1 MIDFLKKQLFTV
13 HQNGKQQVS
22 EVFKYIGPGIIV
34 TVGFIDP
41 GNWAANLAAG
51 ASYGY
56 ELLWVVT
63 LSTIMLI
70 LLQHNVAHLGIVR
83 GQCLSAC
90 AYEFLPRYV
99 SRFVL
104 STAGI
109 AAAATALAEF
119 IGAAIALKML
129 FGIPLLIGS
138 VLTAVICT
146 IMLITNSYRKL
157 ERIIAGFVSLI
168 ALAYL
173 VEVNMV
179 NVDWA
184 AAGIGWVD
192 PKVPN
197 ESMLVILSILGAV
210 IMPHNLFLHSEII
223 QSRQF
228 NTQDPS
234 VMKRQLRYEFL
245 DTLLSMGIG
254 WMINSAMILLA
265 AAVFFAH
272 GIEVTELEQAEE
284 LLRPLIGP
292 AAGTIFA
299 IALLFAGFASSATA
313 GMAGA
318 SIFAGMFGESYDM
331 KDFHTRL
338 GLALTYIPALLLI
351 VFVTDSFQAL
361 LISQMFLSLQLPI
374 TIFLQLY
381 MTSSRKVMGQ
391 YANHTYTNVL
401 LWGIGIVVTVMN
413 IYLLI
418 VG

>member
-13 HQNGKQQVS
+13 HQNGKHQVS
-22 EVFKYIGPGIIV
+22 EVFKFIGPGIIV

-83 GQCLSAC
+83 GQCLSEC
-90 AYEFLPRYV
+90 AYEFLPPYV
-99 SRFVL
+99 SQFVL

-146 IMLITNSYRKL
+146 VMLITNSYRKL

-173 VEVNMV
+173 IEVNMV

-192 PKVPN
+192 PKIPN

-234 VMKRQLRYEFL
+234 IMKRQLRYEFL
-245 DTLLSMGIG
+245 DTLFSMGIG

-265 AAVFFAH
+265 AAVFFTH

>member
-13 HQNGKQQVS
+13 HQNGKHQVS
-22 EVFKYIGPGIIV
+22 EVFKFIGPGIIV

-83 GQCLSAC
+83 GQCLSEC

-146 IMLITNSYRKL
+146 VMLITNSYRKL

-173 VEVNMV
+173 IEVNMV

-192 PKVPN
+192 PKIPN

-234 VMKRQLRYEFL
+234 IMKRQLRYEFL
-245 DTLLSMGIG
+245 DTLFSMGIG

-265 AAVFFAH
+265 AAVFFTH

-292 AAGTIFA
+292 
-299 IALLFAGFASSATA
+299 ASSATA

>member
-83 GQCLSAC
+83 GQCLSEC

-146 IMLITNSYRKL
+146 VMLITNSYRKL

-184 AAGIGWVD
+184 AA
-192 PKVPN
+192 
-197 ESMLVILSILGAV
+197 
-210 IMPHNLFLHSEII
+210 
-223 QSRQF
+223 
-228 NTQDPS
+228 
-234 VMKRQLRYEFL
+234 
-245 DTLLSMGIG
+245 
-254 WMINSAMILLA
+254 
-265 AAVFFAH
+265 VFFTH

-351 VFVTDSFQAL
+351 VFITDSFQAL

-374 TIFLQLY
+374 TIFLQLF
-381 MTSSRKVMGQ
+381 MTSSRKVMGE
-391 YANHTYTNVL
+391 YANRTFTNE
-401 LWGIGIVVTVMN
+401 
-413 IYLLI
+413 
-418 VG
+418 

>member
-1 MIDFLKKQLFTV
+1 
-13 HQNGKQQVS
+13 
-22 EVFKYIGPGIIV
+22 
-34 TVGFIDP
+34 
-41 GNWAANLAAG
+41 
-51 ASYGY
+51 
-56 ELLWVVT
+56 
-63 LSTIMLI
+63 
-70 LLQHNVAHLGIVR
+70 
-83 GQCLSAC
+83 
-90 AYEFLPRYV
+90 
-99 SRFVL
+99 
-104 STAGI
+104 
-109 AAAATALAEF
+109 
-119 IGAAIALKML
+119 
-129 FGIPLLIGS
+129 
-138 VLTAVICT
+138 
-146 IMLITNSYRKL
+146 MLITNSYRKL

-173 VEVNMV
+173 VEVNLV
-179 NVDWA
+179 NVDWV

-192 PKVPN
+192 PKIPN

-228 NTQDPS
+228 NTQDHS
-234 VMKRQLRYEFL
+234 VMKRQLRFEFL

-391 YANHTYTNVL
+391 YANHKFTNVL
-401 LWGIGIVVTVMN
+401 LWGIGIIVTVMN
-413 IYLLI
+413 IYLLY
-418 VG
+418 VGA

>member
-1 MIDFLKKQLFTV
+1 M
-13 HQNGKQQVS
+13 
-22 EVFKYIGPGIIV
+22 
-34 TVGFIDP
+34 
-41 GNWAANLAAG
+41 
-51 ASYGY
+51 
-56 ELLWVVT
+56 
-63 LSTIMLI
+63 
-70 LLQHNVAHLGIVR
+70 
-83 GQCLSAC
+83 
-90 AYEFLPRYV
+90 
-99 SRFVL
+99 
-104 STAGI
+104 
-109 AAAATALAEF
+109 AEF

-146 IMLITNSYRKL
+146 VMLITNSYRKL

-173 VEVNMV
+173 IEVNMV

-413 IYLLI
+413 IYLLY
-418 VG
+418 VGA